1 MASPPIIPN
10 VTAVQPHAIPFNY
23 DHDEKSGLLHYNPN
37 LAPKVVAVDMPDDSD
52 RDYQQTYE
60 NPPNSSSPG
69 GGAKKTRRSSKKR
82 ASHKRL
88 RKDKRK
94 GTRKAKRGAKRTRRR

>member
-10 VTAVQPHAIPFNY
+10 VTAVQPHAIPFHY
-23 DHDEKSGLLHYNPN
+23 DHDEKSGILHYNPN
-37 LAPKVVAVDMPDDSD
+37 LAPKEVSVDMPDSD
-52 RDYQQTYE
+52 RYDLQTDE